1 MWRGD
6 CRRSG
11 NRRSGNT
18 WTTRHDRIPVRTLPV
33 SLLLAGSLA
42 ANTFESVRVGKGVY
56 ALAQAHAFLPNQ
68 DFLVFQAG
76 KS

>member
-1 MWRGD
+1 
-6 CRRSG
+6 
-11 NRRSGNT
+11 
-18 WTTRHDRIPVRTLPV
+18 
-33 SLLLAGSLA
+33 LLLAGSLA